1 MNERDARNINGR
13 LAARW
18 ARRTVERLRRE
29 RNAINAINVFPVPD
43 GDTGSNLYH
52 TVRSAYRAV
61 ETLRG
66 TVTLGEVVG
75 AMAAGAL
82 RGSRGNSGLILSV
95 ALRGVAD
102 ALDGVTDLDAPTF
115 AGALELA
122 AARARTAVADPVA
135 GTMLTVLE
143 TMAEEARTQADAGS
157 GLVELIGAVRETS
170 QRALLETT
178 GQLPALSE
186 ANVVDAG
193 SSGIVE
199 LFDLLYLTVTGE
211 DPVDSP
217 ALHAAQLGGASG
229 TGASGA
235 EGTEP
240 AGGTG
245 SAADETAE
253 ASASAGAL
261 LHTGEQGFELV
272 FYVAERR
279 DRTHRVKK
287 ALTAAGG
294 DSIVVS
300 WPMIHVHVPGEE
312 AALEALRACADLGI
326 DRLRVEDLSVR
337 GGRSPAS
344 TVIAV
349 CSGVGMLFACALQD
363 AHAVNADGA
372 AVTAQI
378 DELIGDA
385 EAPVIVVPDSA
396 ALLSEL
402 RRRFSRGGS
411 TRRSQTRTGQAEQTH
426 AGEAHAG
433 EAQTGRQPVSIVRS
447 RSAAAVL
454 SALAVYDSAAPAAE
468 VFEDMAESASATR
481 VGGVVRAERSSAG
494 PLIYD
499 RSDLLTIIDG
509 RIRSVE
515 QSPEAAVIA
524 CADRLLGAGGEV
536 MTVVTGTQLPDG
548 AVDALLRHVD
558 TRHSLVT
565 VDIVHSEHP
574 EGLAVLGVE

>member
-1 MNERDARNINGR
+1 MDERDALNINGR

-29 RNAINAINVFPVPD
+29 RNDINAINVFPVAD

-61 ETLRG
+61 ENLRG
-66 TVTLGEVVG
+66 AVTLSDVIG
-75 AMAAGAL
+75 AMATGAL
-82 RGSRGNSGLILSV
+82 RGARGNSGLILSV

-122 AARARTAVADPVA
+122 AARARTAVAAPVD

-143 TMAEEARTQADAGS
+143 AMAAEARIQADAGAD
-157 GLVELIGAVRETS
+157 LIGLIAAVRETS
-170 QRALLETT
+170 QQALLETT
-178 GQLPALSE
+178 GQLPALTE

-211 DPVDSP
+211 DPADHP
-217 ALHAAQLGGASG
+217 ALHAAHLTATTGGSIASG
-229 TGASGA
+229 TDA
-235 EGTEP
+235 GTEASTAVQECP
-240 AGGTG
+240 EP
-245 SAADETAE
+245 SAP
-253 ASASAGAL
+253 AL

-279 DRTHRVKK
+279 DRTRRVKK
-287 ALTAAGG
+287 TLTAAGG

-300 WPMIHVHVPGEE
+300 WPMIHVHVPSED
-312 AALEALRACADLGI
+312 AALETLRACADLGI
-326 DRLRVEDLSVR
+326 ERLRVEDLSVT
-337 GGRSPAS
+337 GGRSLAT
-344 TVIAV
+344 TVIAAG
-349 CSGVGMLFACALQD
+349 SGVGMLFACALQD

-372 AVTAQI
+372 AVAEQI
-378 DELIGDA
+378 DELIADA
-385 EAPVIVVPDSA
+385 GAPVIVVPDSA
-396 ALLSEL
+396 HLLGEL
-402 RRRFSRGGS
+402 RRRYGHGSETAGNLDSAAGG
-411 TRRSQTRTGQAEQTH
+411 A
-426 AGEAHAG
+426 
-433 EAQTGRQPVSIVRS
+433 RQPVSIVRS

-468 VFEDMAESASATR
+468 AFEDMAESASATR

-499 RSDLLTIIDG
+499 RNDLLTIIDG

-515 QSPEAAVIA
+515 QNPAAAVIA

-536 MTVVTGTQLPDG
+536 MTIVTGAQLPAS
-548 AVDALLRHVD
+548 AVDALLRHVE
-558 TRHSLVT
+558 TRHPLVT

-574 EGLAVLGVE
+574 EGCAVLGVE

>member
-1 MNERDARNINGR
+1 VDERDALNINGR

-29 RNAINAINVFPVPD
+29 RNDINAINVFPVAD

-61 ETLRG
+61 ENLRG
-66 TVTLGEVVG
+66 AVTLSDVIG
-75 AMAAGAL
+75 AMATGAL
-82 RGSRGNSGLILSV
+82 RGARGNSGLILSV

-122 AARARTAVADPVA
+122 AARARTAVAAPVD

-143 TMAEEARTQADAGS
+143 AMASEAREQADAGAD
-157 GLVELIGAVRETS
+157 LIRLIAAVRETS
-170 QRALLETT
+170 QQALLETT

-211 DPVDSP
+211 DPADHP
-217 ALHAAQLGGASG
+217 ALHAAHLTTTTGGSTASG
-229 TGASGA
+229 TDTGGEADAAA
-235 EGTEP
+235 EECREP
-240 AGGTG
+240 
-245 SAADETAE
+245 
-253 ASASAGAL
+253 SAGAL

-279 DRTHRVKK
+279 DRTRRVKK
-287 ALTAAGG
+287 TLTAAGG

-300 WPMIHVHVPGEE
+300 WPMIHVHVPSEDT
-312 AALEALRACADLGI
+312 ALETLRACADLGI
-326 DRLRVEDLSVR
+326 DRLRVEDLSVT
-337 GGRSPAS
+337 GGRTLAT

-372 AVTAQI
+372 AVAEQI
-378 DELIGDA
+378 DELIA
-385 EAPVIVVPDSA
+385 EADAPVIVVPDSA
-396 ALLSEL
+396 HLLGEL
-402 RRRFSRGGS
+402 RRRYGHGS
-411 TRRSQTRTGQAEQTH
+411 EAAADSTG
-426 AGEAHAG
+426 GEA
-433 EAQTGRQPVSIVRS
+433 RQPVSIVRS

-468 VFEDMAESASATR
+468 AFEDMAESASATR

-515 QSPEAAVIA
+515 QNPADAVIA

-536 MTVVTGTQLPDG
+536 MTIVTGAQLP
-548 AVDALLRHVD
+548 ASATDALLRHVE
-558 TRHSLVT
+558 TRHPLVT

-574 EGLAVLGVE
+574 EGCAVLGVE

>member
-1 MNERDARNINGR
+1 MDERDALNINGR

-29 RNAINAINVFPVPD
+29 RNDINAINVFPVAD

-61 ETLRG
+61 ENLRG
-66 TVTLGEVVG
+66 AVTLSDVIG
-75 AMAAGAL
+75 AMATGAL
-82 RGSRGNSGLILSV
+82 RGARGNSGLILSV

-102 ALDGVTDLDAPTF
+102 ALDGVTDLDGPTF

-122 AARARTAVADPVA
+122 AARARTAVATPVD

-143 TMAEEARTQADAGS
+143 AMAAEARSQADAGAD
-157 GLVELIGAVRETS
+157 LIGLIAAVRESS
-170 QRALLETT
+170 QQALLETT

-199 LFDLLYLTVTGE
+199 LFDLLYLTITGE
-211 DPVDSP
+211 DPADHP
-217 ALHAAQLGGASG
+217 ALHAAHLTATTGGSTASG
-229 TGASGA
+229 TDA
-235 EGTEP
+235 GTE
-240 AGGTG
+240 AN
-245 SAADETAE
+245 TAE
-253 ASASAGAL
+253 ECRGPSAPAL

-279 DRTHRVKK
+279 DRTRRVKK
-287 ALTAAGG
+287 TLTAAGG

-300 WPMIHVHVPGEE
+300 WPMIHVHVPSED
-312 AALEALRACADLGI
+312 AALETLRACADLGI
-326 DRLRVEDLSVR
+326 DRLRVEDLSVT
-337 GGRSPAS
+337 GGRTLAT

-372 AVTAQI
+372 AVTEQI
-378 DELIGDA
+378 DELIA
-385 EAPVIVVPDSA
+385 EADAPVIVVPDSA
-396 ALLSEL
+396 HLLGEL
-402 RRRFSRGGS
+402 RRRYGHGS
-411 TRRSQTRTGQAEQTH
+411 EATSSLH
-426 AGEAHAG
+426 SAGSEA
-433 EAQTGRQPVSIVRS
+433 RQPVSIVRS

-468 VFEDMAESASATR
+468 AFEDMAESASATR

-515 QSPEAAVIA
+515 QNPADAVIA

-536 MTVVTGTQLPDG
+536 MTIVTGAQLP
-548 AVDALLRHVD
+548 ASATDALLRHVE
-558 TRHSLVT
+558 TRHPLVT

-574 EGLAVLGVE
+574 EGCAVLGVE